1 MDPFTW
7 GLVLLVAIFFY
18 VSTRRPRNF
27 PPGLQRIP
35 IIGQTI
41 KGAKPR
47 MEYWKTHK
55 VLGMFIGSVPTVQLQ
70 DFKMA
75 KDLFNREEWCGRGQG
90 FMTRYLRSDSGRNRG
105 IITTDGPEWT
115 DQRRFALKHL
125 KDFGFGRAG
134 LEGVIQGEVED
145 LVELLMKHNQ
155 KDFKMDTVFGIPVI
169 NILWTIVAGHRFQSD
184 DPKVERMMTLLNK
197 LFKSKIALE
206 YFFPVWGIF
215 CYLVP
220 GLNTR
225 SRIIRE
231 LRGMFRKSISE
242 HKSSRDPNHPRDF
255 LDVYLAEMEKKEN
268 PNFDQESLELVC
280 LDLFKAGAETTSTT
294 LLWCVLY
301 LTRYQGVQQAAREEV
316 ERVTG
321 EERPSLSHHLP
332 YCQAVI
338 QEVQRLSCVVPQVM
352 PHRVTK
358 DVTVEG
364 YKIPRDSFALANLT
378 GFMQDPDVWDQP
390 DQFRPERFL
399 ENCEGGV
406 RLVKKEQF
414 VPFGFGRRV
423 CMGEALAKDTL
434 TIFFA
439 TLIKQIRFEK
449 PEAHAGPDP
458 KNYTDGF
465 TIIPKP
471 YYVGIKHTHRKK
483 ASLSQRARRRAKL

>member
-1 MDPFTW
+1 LMLLIRVMEPVTW
-7 GLVLLVAIFFY
+7 GLLLLATILLY
-18 VSTRRPRNF
+18 ISTRRPPNF
-27 PPGLQRIP
+27 PPGLARLP
-35 IIGQTI
+35 IIGQTV
-41 KGAKPR
+41 KGSKPM

-55 VLGMFIGSVPTVQLQ
+55 VLGMFIGSWPTVQLQ

-75 KDLFNREEWCGRGQG
+75 KDLFSREEWCGRGQG

-145 LVELLMKHNQ
+145 LVELLMKHSES
-155 KDFKMDTVFGIPVI
+155 DFKMETVFGIPVI
-169 NILWTIVAGHRFQSD
+169 NILWTIVAGHRFNSD
-184 DPKVERMMTLLNK
+184 DPKVARMMTLLNK

-225 SRIIRE
+225 SRIIGE
-231 LRGMFRKSISE
+231 LRGMFRNSILE
-242 HKSSRDPNHPRDF
+242 HKATRDPNNPRDF

-268 PNFDQESLELVC
+268 PSFDQEALELTC

-301 LTRYQGVQQAAREEV
+301 LTRHKEVQEAAREEV
-316 ERVTG
+316 DRVTG
-321 EERPSLSHHLP
+321 DERPGLGHKLP
-332 YCQAVI
+332 FCQAVI
-338 QEVQRLSCVVPQVM
+338 QEVQRLSCVAPQTI

-358 DVTVEG
+358 DVTLEG
-364 YKIPRDSFALANLT
+364 YNIPRDSFALANLT
-378 GFMQDPDVWDQP
+378 GFMQDPDVWEEP
-390 DQFRPERFL
+390 HEFRPERFL
-399 ENCEGGV
+399 EKCDGGV
-406 RLVKKEQF
+406 RLVKREQF

-434 TIFFA
+434 LIFFA
-439 TLIKQIRFEK
+439 TLVKQLRFEK
-449 PEAHAGPDP
+449 PENHKEPDP
-458 KNYTDGF
+458 NDFTDGF

-471 YYVGIKHTHRKK
+471 FYVNIKPVHHN
-483 ASLSQRARRRAKL
+483 